1 MVDDELDDRLSRR
14 FESSRNDEEDMS
26 SSSAQ
31 NEQTSENDEEDM
43 SSSSAQNEQTSE
55 NDEDDMS
62 SASSQKGGN
71 EKTSQNGGNVKE
83 DWNVRSFYLD
93 DDLDDRLSTAVKR
106 LDLELSESDSEIDL
120 KKTRHVYPL
129 LVEVGLERLEEMDVT
144 EVTERLESPDS
155 V

>member
-14 FESSRNDEEDMS
+14 FESSRNDEDDRSEESQNDMS
-26 SSSAQ
+26 SPSAQ
-31 NEQTSENDEEDM
+31 NEQTSQKDEDDM
-43 SSSSAQNEQTSE
+43 SSSSAEKDGNEETSKNDEDEQTSQ
-55 NDEDDMS
+55 D
-62 SASSQKGGN
+62 
-71 EKTSQNGGNVKE
+71 GGNVKE
-83 DWNVRSFYLD
+83 DWNVRSFYLE
-93 DDLDDRLSTAVKR
+93 DDLDERLSTAVKR

-129 LVEVGLERLEEMDVT
+129 LVELGLERLEEMDVT